1 MHHTLYVLCITFLT
15 KLDIMK
21 SLLVSDTVDSDMQP
35 NVFSCQK
42 SQKVCVCLPQLLH
55 IFCLS
60 QLKCTV
66 PLNSVQNLHIRFQT
80 RRLQHPLLQWVWS
93 THKPP
98 DPFWGWEI
106 GSQEIWSHPRLW
118 PWREHLIQ
126 HRKKYKRRMRN
137 ISIYCW
143 FWNVLHPACSAMLL
157 FLMLRL
163 TWALCVSANLLV
175 C

>member
-1 MHHTLYVLCITFLT
+1 MHNLSYKTWHNEKPARFRY
-15 KLDIMK
+15 
-21 SLLVSDTVDSDMQP
+21 DMQP

-80 RRLQHPLLQWVWS
+80 RRLQRPLLQWVWS

-106 GSQEIWSHPRLW
+106 GSQEIWSNPRLW

-163 TWALCVSANLLV
+163 TWALCISANLLV